1 MKDQLIRRT
10 LRKLN
15 NMAGQNISGLDYK
28 EELYNPVQLATT
40 AGDSTGLGN
49 LNSLTPNGYIADIES

>member
-15 NMAGQNISGLDYK
+15 NMVGQNTSGLDYK
-28 EELYNPVQLATT
+28 EELYNPVGLNTT
-40 AGDSTGLGN
+40 TGALGLTN
-49 LNSLTPNGYIADIES
+49 ALTPNETICDLES